1 MFVSTLL
8 DVLLSSQNPLLFSMH
23 SLTEYKMVQMKEGG
37 MLKTHP
43 QLTVKGVGFDRTLG
57 GLEMDI
63 RLRDHLAKQFEVS
76 VVGVCT

>member
-1 MFVSTLL
+1 MFIL
-8 DVLLSSQNPLLFSMH
+8 VLLNDLLGSQNSLLFSLH
-23 SLTEYKMVQMKEGG
+23 SLPEYKMAQVKESG
-37 MLKTHP
+37 MLNTHP

-76 VVGVCT
+76 VGVFFW